1 MVKIQRAP
9 VKFIQ
14 NDKEHVLD
22 EVVHKRCAGTK
33 KREADS
39 PSDEARPGKLYA
51 IRSRKRGSQA
61 HLTGTADNKAVS
73 GLPEREWTESI

>member
-33 KREADS
+33 KREKLIVHQM
-39 PSDEARPGKLYA
+39 RPA
-51 IRSRKRGSQA
+51 RGSFMPSAQ
-61 HLTGTADNKAVS
+61 
-73 GLPEREWTESI
+73 ESMALKLI

>member
-1 MVKIQRAP
+1 VKIQRAP

-39 PSDEARPGKLYA
+39 PSDEARPGTLSSRIGLNNYHI
-51 IRSRKRGSQA
+51 IRKIKKKVGNRYDIK
-61 HLTGTADNKAVS
+61 
-73 GLPEREWTESI
+73 